1 MNKDESWNVVYSYSR
16 AQAIADGVLVDVTG
30 EAKAIGFK
38 LHTVVTDH
46 LFHGY
51 VEPPVGLD
59 GEGQSVTGRLHD
71 LMVLALFAARKA
83 MNTDRVTFKVD
94 FLMAPGR
101 KETIEVVAHIGPGDH
116 GEPVLTIML
125 PEDD

>member
-1 MNKDESWNVVYSYSR
+1 MTATSHGNFIYCYSR
-16 AQAIADGVLVDVTG
+16 EQAITDGVLIDVTDV
-30 EAKAIGFK
+30 ARQIGFK

-51 VEPPVGLD
+51 VEPPDGLE
-59 GEGQSVTGRLHD
+59 GEGQSIMGRLHD
-71 LMVLALFAARKA
+71 LMVLALFAAQKA
-83 MNTDRVTFKVD
+83 VNTDRVTFKID

-101 KETIEVVAHIGPGDH
+101 TVTVDVIAQIGPGDH

>member
-1 MNKDESWNVVYSYSR
+1 MATDNNWNLIYAYTRS
-16 AQAIADGVLVDVTG
+16 QAIEDGVLVDVT
-30 EAKAIGFK
+30 EQAKAIGFK

-51 VEPPVGLD
+51 VEPPAGLE

-83 MNTDRVTFKVD
+83 VNTDRVTFKVD

-101 KETIEVVAHIGPGDH
+101 KETVEVIAHIGPGDN